1 MKRLFGNLLIL
12 AVVVAAVAFFVAPA
26 VGFFAI
32 RSAAEAGDVQ
42 GLSRLIDFTAVRQS
56 LRPQLSGRAQALA
69 PPPSFLEDPIG
80 AVRRQMERNPVLNGP
95 DVDAYLTPAALA
107 ALTRGEGRYASQ
119 RSSATATAVSND
131 APKPWPKPIFWGV
144 NRARMAVA
152 DQGGSRTIFT
162 VERRGPFEWILV
174 QIGLPDGA
182 APAVAAPVAA
192 VPGKTVAAPR

>member
-1 MKRLFGNLLIL
+1 MKRLFGNVLIL

-42 GLSRLIDFTAVRQS
+42 GLARLIDFAAVRQS
-56 LRPQLSGRAQALA
+56 LRPQLTGKALA
-69 PPPSFLEDPIG
+69 PAPSFLEDPIG

-119 RSSATATAVSND
+119 RSSMTATAIADD
-131 APKPWPKPIFWGV
+131 APQPWPKPIFWGV

-162 VERRGPFEWILV
+162 FERRGPFEWILV

-192 VPGKTVAAPR
+192 VPGKTAAASR